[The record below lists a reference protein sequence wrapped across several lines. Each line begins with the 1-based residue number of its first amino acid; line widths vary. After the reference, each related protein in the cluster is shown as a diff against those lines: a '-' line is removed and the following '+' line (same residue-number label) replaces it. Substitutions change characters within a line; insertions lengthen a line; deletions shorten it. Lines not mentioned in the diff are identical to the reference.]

1 LATLLD
7 ANVCQ
12 VNCLLDLWQDP
23 DSGKRENGHKEM
35 KDKIEEII
43 GKGWWHQ
50 PIGIFNYIFPYCSI
64 PVGQFGPSV
73 CWLQQ
78 VPVLFPSDGHPN
90 NGGNLNLY
98 YQ

>member
-23 DSGKRENGHKEM
+23 DGVTKANGQKEM
-35 KDKIEEII
+35 KEKIEEII

-50 PIGIFNYIFPYCSI
+50 LIGIFNYIFPYW
-64 PVGQFGPSV
+64 PHFQLANLALPFVGFNKFLSFSPPMAIQTMV
-73 CWLQQ
+73 A
-78 VPVLFPSDGHPN
+78 V
-90 NGGNLNLY
+90 
-98 YQ
+98 

>member
-1 LATLLD
+1 LWD

-23 DSGKRENGHKEM
+23 DGGTKANGQKEM
-35 KDKIEEII
+35 KEKIGEII
-43 GKGWWHQ
+43 GKGWWNQ
-50 PIGIFNYIFPYCSI
+50 PIGIPNNYFPFLATF
-64 PVGQFGPSV
+64 PVGQFGPSI